1 MEFHYDSPGQ
11 PRQRVKLTEA
21 AKAGRSTSEVISIM
35 HDFVHDVSRGN
46 GTLLINKRPVRVQDI
61 LKYTVKKF
69 I

>member
-11 PRQRVKLTEA
+11 ARQRVKLTET
-21 AKAGRSTSEVISIM
+21 AKAGRSPSEVISLM
-35 HDFVHDVSRGN
+35 HNYVHDVSKGN
-46 GTLLINKRPVRVQDI
+46 GILLVNKRPVRVQDI